1 MARNKHLRCRVG
13 RYHLPMPPVLVEAP
27 AVTQPSLLT
36 RRVFLGSGAAAAAGL
51 ALYAGEH
58 GRHQLELERRTIR
71 IAHLP
76 EAFAGFR
83 IAQISDIHLA
93 EYTEPGFVQEAV
105 RRINALRPDL
115 VLITGDYICMGPINH
130 RSAEKY
136 IPVAAELLGALQC
149 PHRYGV
155 LGNHDWMVNGDM
167 IVDHM
172 RAVGIPILHN
182 SNLPIE
188 RGNARIWV
196 AGIMDALSWESDVP
210 ASLPKHAADNE
221 PVILMAHEPD
231 ILPAVA
237 QLNRVDLMLSGHTHG
252 GQVRLPFLPPL
263 LLPPLGQR
271 FVEGH
276 FRMGRTQLYVNRGIG
291 AVGLPFRFRC
301 PSEITELT
309 LQPA

>member
-1 MARNKHLRCRVG
+1 MA
-13 RYHLPMPPVLVEAP
+13 PVLTEAP
-27 AVTQPSLLT
+27 VETTPSLLT
-36 RRVFLGSGAAAAAGL
+36 RRAFLGVAGGAIAGL

-71 IAHLP
+71 IAQLP

-83 IAQISDIHLA
+83 IAQISDLHLA
-93 EYTEPGFVQEAV
+93 EYTEPWFIERVV
-105 RRINALRPDL
+105 REVNALKPDM
-115 VLITGDYICMGPINH
+115 VLLTGDFVCMGPINKH
-130 RSAEKY
+130 SAEGY
-136 IPVAAELLGALQC
+136 IPIVASILRGLEC
-149 PHRYGV
+149 PHKYGV

-167 IVDHM
+167 VVEELG
-172 RAVGIPILHN
+172 AVGIPILHN
-182 SNLPIE
+182 ANFPVE
-188 RGNARIWV
+188 REGGRLWV
-196 AGIMDALSWESDVP
+196 AGIMDALSWESDVE
-210 ASLPKHAADNE
+210 AAMPKHAAKDGE
-221 PVILMAHEPD
+221 PVVLMAHEPD

-237 QLNRVDLMLSGHTHG
+237 RLNRVDLMLSGHTHG

-263 LLPPLGQR
+263 ILPPLGRR

>member
-1 MARNKHLRCRVG
+1 MS
-13 RYHLPMPPVLVEAP
+13 PVTTEAP
-27 AVTQPSLLT
+27 PTTAPSLLT
-36 RRVFLGSGAAAAAGL
+36 RRAFLGAAGGAAVGL

-58 GRHQLELERRTIR
+58 GRHELDFQRHTIR
-71 IAHLP
+71 IARLP

-83 IAQISDIHLA
+83 IVQVSDFHLA
-93 EYTEPGFVQEAV
+93 EYTEPWFVERTVQEV
-105 RRINALRPDL
+105 NRLRPDM
-115 VLITGDYICMGPINH
+115 VLLTGDYICMGPVDKRN
-130 RSAEKY
+130 SEKY
-136 IPVAAELLGALQC
+136 IPMVAQLLSKLEC

-167 IVDHM
+167 VREDLG
-172 RAVGIPILHN
+172 AVGIPILHN
-182 SNLPIE
+182 GNFPFE
-188 RGNARIWV
+188 RDGARIWI
-196 AGIMDALSWESDVP
+196 AGLMDALSWEADIDATV
-210 ASLPKHAADNE
+210 PKHAAKDGE
-221 PVILMAHEPD
+221 PVIFMAHEPD

-237 QLNRVDLMLSGHTHG
+237 RTNQVDLMLSGHTHG

-263 LLPPLGQR
+263 ILPPLGKHY
-271 FVEGH
+271 VEGH